1 MDAEEF
7 RKAGYQAIDQSL
19 PSLGVLMVV
28 VEYFNTIRDRPVLPS
43 VQPGFMRESL
53 PNEMPAEGVK
63 WEEIQPDIE
72 KIMMVSWFFGV
83 GNGSLG

>member
-1 MDAEEF
+1 
-7 RKAGYQAIDQSL
+7 
-19 PSLGVLMVV
+19 MVV

-53 PNEMPAEGVK
+53 PSEMPTDGVK

-72 KIMMVSWFFGV
+72 KTIMVRQLFELIVAWDNALATSEILFLVS
-83 GNGSLG
+83 L